1 MNTIEILIEKRN
13 ELIKQF
19 DKMAKEHKKLY
30 SNIDISEPKSEA
42 EKASEK
48 AKAEVIRKANEI
60 NKQIRQ
66 LKKQ

>member
-1 MNTIEILIEKRN
+1 MNAIELLIEKRN

-48 AKAEVIRKANEI
+48 AKNEVIEKANEI
-60 NKQIRQ
+60 NRQIRQ
-66 LKKQ
+66 LKKK